1 MICAV
6 IEALQQQSR
15 RSGNQGTISAFE
27 VRDVSIPEPLVIPT
41 DDIGVE
47 IQLRLNP
54 ANQSNNSAG
63 WFRFSFSSC
72 SQGNTFIK
80 HMQGLAQI
88 QYSGSTTEVDGGKE
102 LREETLQF
110 QVQLKSWLAKDT
122 QLLTKNEY
130 YEIPKR
136 QGMSY
141 GKKQIIQGPQPKLT
155 IAPLKAKPFKAYQNF
170 TRMAW
175 HPHLR
180 FRFKM

>member
-15 RSGNQGTISAFE
+15 RSGNQGTISGFE

-54 ANQSNNSAG
+54 ANQSNSAG

-72 SQGNTFIK
+72 SQGNTFVQ
-80 HMQGLAQI
+80 HMQGLAQT
-88 QYSGSTTEVDGGKE
+88 QNSGSTTEVDGGKE

-110 QVQLKSWLAKDT
+110 QMQLKSWLAKDS
-122 QLLTKNEY
+122 QLLTKNEC
-130 YEIPKR
+130 YENWKR

-141 GKKQIIQGPQPKLT
+141 GKKQIIRGPQPKLT
-155 IAPLKAKPFKAYQNF
+155 IASFKAKPFRAYQNF